1 MKKLLLSLLLVSAS
15 GVVYAEDA
23 ASPHTVS
30 ANVALTSNYI
40 YRGIS
45 QTFDRPAIQGG
56 FDYSHSS
63 GFYAGTW
70 GSNISGSEFI
80 DGSMELDLYAGYKK
94 SLNADFTLDVGLLQY
109 MYPGAG
115 AGIVDYETTELYA
128 AGTYKMVTLKYSHT
142 LGDFFGL
149 PDSKGSG
156 YLEANAAFDLGND
169 FGLILHAGHQA
180 VKNYKPL
187 DYTDFKIGVTK
198 AYKGYTFGAAYSNTN
213 ADSALYTYTNLGGK
227 SVEVANGTLIVS
239 VSRSF

>member
-1 MKKLLLSLLLVSAS
+1 MKKLLLSLLLVSVS
-15 GVVYAEDA
+15 GAVYAEEA

-30 ANVALTSNYI
+30 ANVALTSNYV
-40 YRGIS
+40 YRGVS

-56 FDYSHSS
+56 FDYSHTS

-70 GSNISGSEFI
+70 ASNVSGSEYV

-94 SLNADFTLDVGLLQY
+94 SLNADFALDVGVLQY
-109 MYPGAG
+109 IYPGAG

-128 AGTYKMVTLKYSHT
+128 AATYKMVTLKYSHT
-142 LGDFFGL
+142 LGDFFGAKN
-149 PDSKGSG
+149 SKGSG
-156 YLEANAAFDLGND
+156 YLEANATFDLGSD
-169 FGLILHAGHQA
+169 FGLTLHAGHQA
-180 VKNYKPL
+180 VKHGKAY
-187 DYTDFKIGVTK
+187 DYSDFKVGVTK
-198 AYKGYTFGAAYSNTN
+198 AYKGYTFGAAYSTTN